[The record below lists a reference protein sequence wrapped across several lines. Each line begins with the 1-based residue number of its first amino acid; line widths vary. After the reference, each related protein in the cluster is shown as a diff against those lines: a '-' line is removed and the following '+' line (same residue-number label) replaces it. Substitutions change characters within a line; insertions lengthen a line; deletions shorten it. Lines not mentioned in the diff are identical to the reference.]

1 MYYFKI
7 ILCIFTLVFTLVL
20 CSCSSPTR
28 IETRTVCEAQLPLN
42 LSIPTLE
49 LESVYIDVKTEDNKT
64 FYIFDSENF
73 RKMTENDVNI
83 LNHVQALDKIISEYK
98 KYYKEN

>member
-7 ILCIFTLVFTLVL
+7 ILCIFILVFTLAL
-20 CSCSSPTR
+20 SACSSPTR

-49 LESVYIDVKTEDNKT
+49 LESVYIDVKTENNRT

>member
-7 ILCIFTLVFTLVL
+7 ILCIFVLVFTLAL
-20 CSCSSPTR
+20 SACSSSTR

-49 LESVYIDVKTEDNKT
+49 LESVYIDVKTENNRT

-73 RKMTENDVNI
+73 RKMTENDINI